1 MRGKALLFGAI
12 TLIGS
17 TAVSLLAAELV
28 LRLLPVSEGTL
39 NRPVNQ
45 QHPVLSFEPDDD
57 VVFSRDWNFSYVN
70 RVRVNKQGFVN
81 KYDYDA
87 DPATPVLAVIGD
99 SYVEAVMVPHEE
111 TLFGRLESDARSFYG
126 GDFHVYSF
134 GASGAPLSQYLVYAK
149 HAQDNYN
156 VESMVFV
163 IIANDFD
170 ESMPRYATHE
180 AFPVF
185 HAGEDGRYNV
195 VLPRDYVPLRG
206 ILRESALVRYL
217 HWHLNLSRTLAKLR
231 ARAAAQYEQIKYAD
245 NTAADT
251 SSRRML
257 DARAAVDAFLQLLPS
272 YASLPSKNIAFVV
285 DASRGAL
292 YDAQSPEDVPNGY
305 FQQVRRY
312 FMEQARAQGL
322 EVVDMAP
329 YFFTEHKKTG
339 VRFEWP
345 TDAHWN
351 GEAHRGAYEE
361 IRDSAFYRRFL
372 DTATS
377 VPAHVPAPKTEVS
390 RR

>member
-1 MRGKALLFGAI
+1 MRGKAFLFG
-12 TLIGS
+12 LIMLAGS
-17 TAVSLLAAELV
+17 TATSLLVAELV

-39 NRPVNQ
+39 NTPVNQ
-45 QHPVLSFEPDDD
+45 EHPVLSFEPDDD
-57 VVFSRDWNFSYVN
+57 VLYSRDWNFSYVN
-70 RVRVNKQGFVN
+70 HVRVNKQGFVN
-81 KYDYDA
+81 KHDYDA

-99 SYVEAVMVPHEE
+99 SYVEALMVPPEE
-111 TLFGRLESDARSFYG
+111 TLFGRLESDARSQYG
-126 GDFHVYSF
+126 GDFRVYSF
-134 GASGAPLSQYLVYAK
+134 GASGAPLSQYLVYAR

-156 VESMVFV
+156 VQAMVFV

-170 ESMPRYATHE
+170 ESLPRYAIHE

-185 HAGEDGRYNV
+185 YPDEHGGYNLV
-195 VLPRDYVPLRG
+195 SPRDYVPPRG
-206 ILRESALVRYL
+206 ILRQSALVRYL
-217 HWHLNLSRTLAKLR
+217 YWHLNISRTLAKLR
-231 ARAAAQYEQIKYAD
+231 ALIAAQNEPVKYAD

-251 SSRRML
+251 SARRIR
-257 DARAAVDAFLQLLPS
+257 DARTAVDAFLQLLPS

-312 FMEQARAQGL
+312 FMEQALAQGY
-322 EVVDMAP
+322 EVRDMAP
-329 YFFTEHKKTG
+329 YFFSEHKETG
-339 VRFEWP
+339 VHFEWP

-351 GEAHRGAYEE
+351 SEAHKGAYEE

-377 VPAHVPAPKTEVS
+377 VPYTAESKS
-390 RR
+390 D